1 MLNDPEGEGKKWLS
15 IRLPR
20 DRVEFDVGRVSFHV
34 SVRRG
39 RGDLK
44 IISRKS
50 EIESEQ

>member
-1 MLNDPEGEGKKWLS
+1 MSNDPEGEGKKWLS

-39 RGDLK
+39 KLK
-44 IISRKS
+44 IISRRS
-50 EIESEQ
+50 EIGSEQ